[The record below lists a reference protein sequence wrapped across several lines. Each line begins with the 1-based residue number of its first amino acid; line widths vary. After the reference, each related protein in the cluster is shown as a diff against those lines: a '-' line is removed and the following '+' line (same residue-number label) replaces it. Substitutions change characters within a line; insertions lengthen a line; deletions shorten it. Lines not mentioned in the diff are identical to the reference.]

1 MDYKNEIIGKI
12 LTEGDVVIQ
21 GSLSLYIQ
29 NIISREPNDIDILF
43 LDIYKT
49 NQYLLENRWAELMK
63 IINIENVTIQNTPIL
78 KNF

>member
-12 LTEGDVVIQ
+12 LMEGDVVIQ

>member
-1 MDYKNEIIGKI
+1 M
-12 LTEGDVVIQ
+12 EGDVVIQ
-21 GSLSLYIQ
+21 GSLSIYIQ

>member
-1 MDYKNEIIGKI
+1 MEA
-12 LTEGDVVIQ
+12 DVVIR

-63 IINIENVTIQNTPIL
+63 IINIENVTIQNTRIL

>member
-12 LTEGDVVIQ
+12 LMEGDVVIQ

-63 IINIENVTIQNTPIL
+63 IINIENVTIQNTRIL

>member
-12 LTEGDVVIQ
+12 LMEGDVVIQ

-49 NQYLLENRWAELMK
+49 NQYLLENRWTELMK

>member
-12 LTEGDVVIQ
+12 LMEGDVVIQ

-49 NQYLLENRWAELMK
+49 NQYLLENRLPKLMK
-63 IINIENVTIQNTPIL
+63 IINI
-78 KNF
+78 KM

>member
-1 MDYKNEIIGKI
+1 M
-12 LTEGDVVIQ
+12 EGDVVIQ

-63 IINIENVTIQNTPIL
+63 IINIENVTIQIHRY
-78 KNF
+78 